1 MNNTHRGLPLARARI
16 EQIFPKLTST
26 QIRRITPHG
35 RIRTAKRGEVLSEQ
49 GDSAASFFVVVS
61 GELEI
66 LRPSGAV
73 ETLVTV
79 HRSGQFTGEVGTLS
93 VQSQLGSKGKGEAA
107 SAEAATPRV
116 SVLERMS
123 RAPESEIMPAKRGTS
138 RALRSGT
145 TGTATKRAKKQAKI
159 ASMKS
164 RLG

>member
-1 MNNTHRGLPLARARI
+1 MRLACV
-16 EQIFPKLTST
+16 T
-26 QIRRITPHG
+26 ITPLG
-35 RIRTAKRGEVLSEQ
+35 FPVEPDVYWRNASEF
-49 GDSAASFFVVVS
+49 GSGSSASK
-61 GELEI
+61 
-66 LRPSGAV
+66 PSP
-73 ETLVTV
+73 
-79 HRSGQFTGEVGTLS
+79 GEVGTLS

-164 RLG
+164 R

>member
-1 MNNTHRGLPLARARI
+1 MNNTRRGLPLARARI

-79 HRSGQFTGEVGTLS
+79 HRSGQFTGEVGTYFIF
-93 VQSQLGSKGKGEAA
+93 KFC
-107 SAEAATPRV
+107 V
-116 SVLERMS
+116 SVRLYKS
-123 RAPESEIMPAKRGTS
+123 ASSSNNLVK
-138 RALRSGT
+138 SGIT
-145 TGTATKRAKKQAKI
+145 
-159 ASMKS
+159 
-164 RLG
+164 